1 LSQNPTFSYL
11 ARFVGTIAGKAVADG
26 CLLGVHFTRLFYKRV
41 LGRPVT
47 YHDMASHDV
56 QFYKSL
62 CWVSTDRTHRRSVS
76 WDMATV

>member
-1 LSQNPTFSYL
+1 MVL
-11 ARFVGTIAGKAVADG
+11 RFVGTIAGKAVADG

-62 CWVSTDRTHRRSVS
+62 CWVRRAARLHVA
-76 WDMATV
+76 DF